1 MPAKIGVSELRPGR
15 YDELVIERLYNWTM
29 AFSGHRGA
37 VWALAAISF
46 AESSVFPIPPDI
58 LLIPMILATRASAW
72 KLATVCTV
80 ASVCG
85 GFAGYG
91 IGYYLYESVGQN
103 LISLYGQIEKF
114 DSFQAAYYE
123 WGAWIVA
130 AAGVTPFPYKVITIA
145 SGLVQLDLLTFGTA
159 SALGRGARFF
169 VEAGLLWWFGPA
181 IRVFVE
187 ARLNLM
193 ATMFLILLLAGFL
206 ILK

>member
-1 MPAKIGVSELRPGR
+1 MEISGR
-15 YDELVIERLYNWTM
+15 RE
-29 AFSGHRGA
+29 A

-46 AESSVFPIPPDI
+46 AESSVFPIPPDV

-72 KLATVCTV
+72 RLATVCTV

-91 IGYYLYESVGQN
+91 IGYYLYESVGHN
-103 LISLYGQIEKF
+103 LIALYGQIGNF
-114 DSFQAAYYE
+114 DSFQATYSE

-130 AAGVTPFPYKVITIA
+130 SAGFTPFPYKVITIA

-159 SALGRGARFF
+159 SALGRGMRFF
-169 VEAGLLWWFGPA
+169 VEAGLLWFFGPA
-181 IRVFVE
+181 IRIFVE
-187 ARLNLM
+187 TRLSLVAM
-193 ATMFLILLLAGFL
+193 IFLILILAGFL